1 MKDVTPALVLFVA
14 LTVVCGGLYPAMV
27 TLVAG
32 VAFPRQ
38 AAGSFVSDARGG
50 DVGSALIG
58 QPFSDPKYF
67 WPRPSATGP
76 FAHNPGA
83 SGGANLGPTNPA
95 FLASVADRVAAWR
108 AAGLAGPVPSD
119 LALASAS
126 GLDPHVT
133 PAGAHAQVP
142 RVARA
147 RGLPEA
153 EVGRLVDSRVEE
165 RQLGVIG
172 EPRVNVLLL
181 NLALDR
187 DLGRPGLEALRSPR
201 GGTHGRR

>member
-1 MKDVTPALVLFVA
+1 MKDFKTAILLFVA
-14 LTVVCGGLYPAMV
+14 LTVLCGGAYPAAV

-38 AAGSFVSDARGG
+38 AAGSFVQDAGG
-50 DVGSALIG
+50 RTVGSALIG

-76 FAHNPGA
+76 FAYNPG
-83 SGGANLGPTNPA
+83 SSSGANLGPTNPTLLTA
-95 FLASVADRVAAWR
+95 VADRVAAQR
-108 AAGLAGPVPSD
+108 AAGISGPVPSD
-119 LALASAS
+119 LVLASAS

-133 PAGAHAQVP
+133 PEGARAQIA

-147 RGLPEA
+147 RSLA
-153 EVGRLVDSRVEE
+153 ETDLERLVGSRVEE
-165 RQLGVIG
+165 RQLGVLG
-172 EPRVNVLLL
+172 EPRVNVLEL

-187 DLGRPGLEALRSPR
+187 LGR
-201 GGTHGRR
+201 